1 MSTRSVFLKFLE
13 DFACAHANDGFMEDN
28 GERMLACLMNNLQ
41 GSPLSEV
48 KDLKDRGNSFFRQN
62 YFDRAAT
69 CYDDACKL
77 LSLSIGVHEGD
88 DVKSISDIAVS
99 LNSNLAA
106 CALKLEEYQA
116 ALDLCSMIL
125 DTFPQNVKALFRR
138 AMAFMKLKRFSEA
151 VLDLNGALVVE
162 PKNKDVLRE
171 LAVVKGHLLIKENG
185 KRALEIDHVVN
196 VDINNKKHVHSSDS
210 FVSFKDVESENME
223 LLDDSSSRGGETD
236 MRKEDYERVNMEH
249 FMLPKTSSFRE
260 ANPLSELTPSPH
272 SNPNPNKSKSNRK
285 PKCPPR
291 DKENSDP
298 SAVAGEIIAGK
309 PSPSPAK
316 LRSPLPPRPPPC
328 NPLKRKLSNDVISDI
343 IGLGFGVGVG
353 VGPSSCSSSY
363 SDTGVRVVVRMRPL
377 NKDEEDDEM
386 IVQKMSNDSLSIN
399 GHTFTYDSLEIFDLV
414 GSPLVEN
421 CLAGFNSSVFAYGQT
436 GSGKTYTMWGPA
448 NALLEENLANEQQGL
463 TPQVFERLFARIN
476 EEQIKHADK
485 QLTYQC
491 RCSFLE
497 IYNEQITDLLDPT
510 QKNLQ
515 IREDVKSGVYVEN
528 LKEECVSTVKD
539 VIRLLLKGLS
549 HRKTGVTSVNAE
561 SSRSHSVFTCV
572 VESQCKSMTDGVSSF
587 KTSRINLVDLAGSER
602 QKLTGAAGERLKEAG
617 NINRSLSQLGNLI
630 NILAEVSQT
639 GKQRHIP
646 YRDSRLTFLL
656 QESLGGNAKLAMI
669 CAISPSQSCRSET
682 FSTLRFAQRAK
693 AIKNKAV
700 VNEVTQDDINV
711 LREVIKQL
719 KDELQRMKAHGD
731 HNNPNAAYANSW
743 NARRSL
749 NLLKFSL
756 NHPMALR
763 HLDEDGD
770 IEMEV
775 VDEAVE
781 KLCHKVGLEST
792 GTKSITN
799 PNGLSKTSINR
810 GTLNQISDVSDVSME
825 EGISEIDTM
834 ETIVDTGCSSSNKT
848 DSIVDLEEAVNE
860 TPSKAIEDSSVN
872 MGSSFTNTTVGA
884 AANNLPCGSS
894 EAVTTTTTMSL
905 IPCDVS
911 PPLPSPAP
919 SVSPRPS
926 VTSSRKSLKS
936 STMLTASQKAVQSSG
951 LDNQPRRTTDNLAA
965 SLHRGLEIIECQRQS
980 SAFRTSPLRFS
991 FKPTELKTILP
1002 LPKIDVGTQ
1011 TLSDMMEEDCVIY
1024 VCSSCKKRTHNGDE
1038 KEASDPSNLQLVPV
1052 DRSLP
1057 AEKPMK
1063 QVPKA
1068 VEKVLAGAIRR
1079 EMALEDFCAKQS
1091 HEITHLNRLVQQYK
1105 HERECNAIIGQMR
1118 EDKIIR
1124 LENLM
1129 DGVLPSED
1137 FMEEE
1142 FLCLRKEHEILKEK
1156 YENHPEVL
1164 ETRIELQRAQD
1175 ELERLRNF
1183 FDMGE
1188 KEVLVEEIH
1197 DLRSQLQYYTDNTP
1211 KARQR
1216 KSLLQLTYSCD
1227 PSPCPSLNP
1236 IIEVNE
1242 QSTMEKL
1249 EQERANWTE
1258 VESQW
1263 ISLADELKLELE
1275 SCRSHAELLER
1286 ELVAEKKCSEELKE
1300 AMQLAMQGHA
1310 RMLEQ
1315 YADLEEKH
1323 MQMLAR
1329 HRKMQEGIEDV
1340 KKAAAK
1346 SGVKGAE
1353 SKFIN
1358 VLAAQ
1363 ISAFRVEKEK
1373 ERRYLRD
1380 ENKML
1385 QSQLRDTAEAVQAAG
1400 ELLVRLKEAE
1410 EAIAAAEMR
1419 AMKAE
1424 EETTKISNQ
1433 IDEIKKKH
1441 ELEISTLNQVVAESP
1456 FPDHKPSAAK
1466 YDSETRESFENERW
1480 KEEFEG
1486 FFDKDADDDLS
1497 SKLSEPASW
1506 FSGYDR
1512 CNI

>member
-1 MSTRSVFLKFLE
+1 
-13 DFACAHANDGFMEDN
+13 
-28 GERMLACLMNNLQ
+28 
-41 GSPLSEV
+41 
-48 KDLKDRGNSFFRQN
+48 
-62 YFDRAAT
+62 
-69 CYDDACKL
+69 
-77 LSLSIGVHEGD
+77 
-88 DVKSISDIAVS
+88 
-99 LNSNLAA
+99 
-106 CALKLEEYQA
+106 
-116 ALDLCSMIL
+116 
-125 DTFPQNVKALFRR
+125 
-138 AMAFMKLKRFSEA
+138 MK
-151 VLDLNGALVVE
+151 
-162 PKNKDVLRE
+162 
-171 LAVVKGHLLIKENG
+171 
-185 KRALEIDHVVN
+185 
-196 VDINNKKHVHSSDS
+196 
-210 FVSFKDVESENME
+210 
-223 LLDDSSSRGGETD
+223 
-236 MRKEDYERVNMEH
+236 H
-249 FMLPKTSSFRE
+249 FMLPKTTSF
-260 ANPLSELTPSPH
+260 PFSELATSP
-272 SNPNPNKSKSNRK
+272 NPNPNKSKSHRK
-285 PKCPPR
+285 PKIPSK
-291 DKENSDP
+291 DKENADP
-298 SAVAGEIIAGK
+298 STVAGDSLAGK
-309 PSPSPAK
+309 PPLFPSPAK
-316 LRSPLPPRPPPC
+316 MRSPLPPRPPPC
-328 NPLKRKLSNDVISDI
+328 NPLKRKLSNDLVSDI
-343 IGLGFGVGVG
+343 IGLGTS
-353 VGPSSCSSSY
+353 PSSSL
-363 SDTGVRVVVRMRPL
+363 DTGVRVVVRMRPL
-377 NKDEEDDEM
+377 NKDEEDGEM
-386 IVQKMSNDSLSIN
+386 IVQKLSNESLSIN
-399 GHTFTYDSLEIFDLV
+399 GHTFTYDSVADTESTQLDIFQLV

-448 NALLEENLANEQQGL
+448 NALQEENLANEQQGL
-463 TPQVFERLFARIN
+463 TPRVFERLFSRIN

-485 QLTYQC
+485 QLRYQC

-549 HRKTGVTSVNAE
+549 HRKTGVTSVNSE

-572 VESQCKSMTDGVSSF
+572 VESQCKSVADGLSSF
-587 KTSRINLVDLAGSER
+587 KVSRINLVDLAGSER

-700 VNEVTQDDINV
+700 VNEVTQDDVNV
-711 LREVIKQL
+711 LRDVIRQL
-719 KDELQRMKAHGD
+719 KDELQRMKAHGNND
-731 HNNPNAAYANSW
+731 NPNAAYANSW

-749 NLLKFSL
+749 NLLKLSL
-756 NHPMALR
+756 NHPMGLR
-763 HLDEDGD
+763 HQDEDGD

-775 VDEAVE
+775 VEDAVE
-781 KLCHKVGLEST
+781 QLCQKVGLESAGSS
-792 GTKSITN
+792 GTESAKD
-799 PNGLSKTSINR
+799 PGVL
-810 GTLNQISDVSDVSME
+810 GPQTLGCVEGKPIEKLISEDSDVSME
-825 EGISEIDTM
+825 EGISEIDKTNEIM
-834 ETIVDTGCSSSNKT
+834 VDGGCSSSNGT
-848 DSIVDLEEAVNE
+848 DKITIMEAVNA
-860 TPSKAIEDSSVN
+860 TPSKAIEDCSVDAVA
-872 MGSSFTNTTVGA
+872 TTLSV
-884 AANNLPCGSS
+884 
-894 EAVTTTTTMSL
+894 

-911 PPLPSPAP
+911 PPIMPSPAP
-919 SVSPRPS
+919 SISPTLI
-926 VTSSRKSLKS
+926 TSSRKSLKS
-936 STMLTASQKAVQSSG
+936 SSMVTASQKNVQSSG
-951 LDNQPRRTTDNLAA
+951 LRNQHRRTTENLAA

-991 FKPTELKTILP
+991 FKPAELKTVSP
-1002 LPKIDVGTQ
+1002 LPKIDVGIQ
-1011 TLSDMMEEDCVIY
+1011 TLPGSPDVPEEDCVIY
-1024 VCSSCKKRTHNGDE
+1024 VCSNCKNRTINGDEQEAIDPSNLQLVNGDDKEAVDPLNLQLVNGDE
-1038 KEASDPSNLQLVPV
+1038 KEAVDPSNLQLVPV
-1052 DRSLP
+1052 DRSQSVERP
-1057 AEKPMK
+1057 RK

-1079 EMALEDFCAKQS
+1079 EMALEDFCAKQN
-1091 HEITHLNRLVQQYK
+1091 HEIAHLNRLVHQYK

-1142 FLCLRKEHEILKEK
+1142 LICLRKENEILKEK
-1156 YENHPEVL
+1156 YDNHPEVL
-1164 ETRIELQRAQD
+1164 EMKIELQRVQD
-1175 ELERLRNF
+1175 ELERLQNF

-1188 KEVLVEEIH
+1188 KEVLLEEIH
-1197 DLRSQLQYYTDNTP
+1197 DLRSQLQYYTDNSP
-1211 KARQR
+1211 KARQQ
-1216 KSLLQLTYSCD
+1216 KSLLQLTYSCER
-1227 PSPCPSLNP
+1227 SLSTPVTP
-1236 IIEVNE
+1236 IVGVNE
-1242 QSTMEKL
+1242 ENASEKL
-1249 EQERANWTE
+1249 EQERTKWAE

-1263 ISLADELKLELE
+1263 ISLAEELKKELE
-1275 SCRSHAELLER
+1275 TSRSHAELLER
-1286 ELVAEKKCSEELKE
+1286 DLVAEKKCSEELKE
-1300 AMQLAMQGHA
+1300 AMQLAMEGHA

-1340 KKAAAK
+1340 KKAASKA
-1346 SGVKGAE
+1346 GVKGPE

-1410 EAIAAAEMR
+1410 EAIAAAEIR
-1419 AMKAE
+1419 AAKAE
-1424 EETTKISNQ
+1424 EEARKISKE
-1433 IDEIKKKH
+1433 IDNLKKKH
-1441 ELEISTLNQVVAESP
+1441 EIEISTLKHVVAESRLP
-1456 FPDHKPSAAK
+1456 EHEPNTPN
-1466 YDSETRESFENERW
+1466 YDAETCESFGDGQW
-1480 KEEFEG
+1480 KKEFEG
-1486 FFDKDADDDLS
+1486 FFDKGVDDDDDLS
-1497 SKLSEPASW
+1497 SKLSEPSSW